1 MAKEDYEDAP
11 REYNDID
18 LGRAAMLMDIQ
29 QKVAN
34 VAPQMQGILAEAG
47 RQLKEI
53 NDLAEENTRMLAEE
67 QQAELAEAQGLTGNT
82 DLANIED
89 EPQPED
95 EPEPK
100 GDKEWPTKQSP
111 QNAAASSPATRR
123 M

>member
-1 MAKEDYEDAP
+1 MAKEDYEPA
-11 REYNDID
+11 REYHDID
-18 LGRAAMLMDIQ
+18 LDRASLLMDIQ

-34 VAPQMQGILAEAG
+34 VSPQMQGILAEAG

-53 NDLAEENTRMLAEE
+53 NDLAEENTRILAEE

-89 EPQPED
+89 EPKPE
-95 EPEPK
+95 E
-100 GDKEWPTKQSP
+100 GDKEWPTKPDQQS
-111 QNAAASSPATRR
+111 AAASSPVTRR